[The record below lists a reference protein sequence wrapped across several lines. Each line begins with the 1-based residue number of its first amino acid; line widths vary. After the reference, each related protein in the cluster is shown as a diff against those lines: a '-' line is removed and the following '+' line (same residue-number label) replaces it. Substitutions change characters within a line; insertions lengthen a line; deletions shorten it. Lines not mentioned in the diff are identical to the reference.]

1 MQMTDVAQ
9 RIASYPRWHYQ
20 FNLSGH
26 VTPVL
31 APRFVNRQ
39 RERKRYFFDPL
50 IELCGGTLR
59 GKRVLDLGCNAG
71 FWSLAAIEAGC
82 DYVLGVDG
90 RAMHVEQADFVFE
103 VNEVDPSRYRFD
115 VGNVFDYPFDSFPP
129 FDVVLCLGLLYHV
142 AKPFCLMELVSQ
154 VNTDMLVIDT
164 SISELPG
171 SFLSFT
177 QEAPLEADPRRAI
190 DYRLVTYP
198 TKMAIRDMGR
208 ALGYDVAVLA
218 PTLGS
223 REGMRDYARRTRYA
237 FLCAKDTGLHG
248 LHVPVEPITPATQMR
263 DGARWVRNR
272 VEELVRPDLGPGRI

>member
-1 MQMTDVAQ
+1 MQTSEIAE
-9 RIASYPRWHYQ
+9 RIGAFPRWHYQ
-20 FNLSGH
+20 FNLQGQ

-31 APRFVNRQ
+31 EPAFVTRQ

-50 IELCGGTLR
+50 VELCGGTLA

-82 DYVLGVDG
+82 DFVLGVDG
-90 RAMHVEQADFVFE
+90 RAMHVEQSNFVFE
-103 VNEVDPSRYRFD
+103 VNDVDPSRYRFD

-129 FDVVLCLGLLYHV
+129 FDLVLCLGILYHV
-142 AKPFCLMELVSQ
+142 AKPFCLMELVSRA
-154 VNTDMLVIDT
+154 NTDLLVIDT

-177 QEAPLEADPRRAI
+177 QEAPLEGDPRRAI

-208 ALGYDVAVLA
+208 ALGYDVALLKPALA
-218 PTLGS
+218 S
-223 REGMRDYARRTRYA
+223 REGMHDYARKTRYA
-237 FLCAKDTGLHG
+237 FLCSKQTDLRGAGVAT
-248 LHVPVEPITPATQMR
+248 EPISAVTQVR
-263 DGARWVRNR
+263 DGVRWVRNR
-272 VEELVRPDLGPGRI
+272 IGETVRPHRRRL

>member
-1 MQMTDVAQ
+1 MQTTDIAE
-9 RIASYPRWHYQ
+9 RIEAFPRWHYQ
-20 FNLSGH
+20 FNLQGH

-31 APRFVNRQ
+31 AQPFVNRQ
-39 RERKRYFFDPL
+39 RERKRYFFDPVV
-50 IELCGGTLR
+50 ELYGGTLK

-90 RAMHVEQADFVFE
+90 RSMHVEQANFVFD

-115 VGNVFDYPFDSFPP
+115 VGNVFDYPFASFEP

-154 VNTDMLVIDT
+154 VNTDLLVIDT

-177 QEAPLEADPRRAI
+177 QEAPLEGDPRRAI

-208 ALGYDVAVLA
+208 ALGYDVALLK
-218 PTLGS
+218 PELSS
-223 REGMRDYARRTRYA
+223 REGMRDYARKTRYA
-237 FLCAKDTGLHG
+237 FLCAKQTALDGGGL
-248 LHVPVEPITPATQMR
+248 PIEPITPVTQMR

-272 VEELVRPDLGPGRI
+272 LEELVRPDDRRP

>member
-1 MQMTDVAQ
+1 MQTTEVAQ
-9 RIASYPRWHYQ
+9 RIEAFERWHYQ
-20 FNLSGH
+20 FNLRGH
-26 VTPVL
+26 MTPVL
-31 APRFVNRQ
+31 APEFVNRQ

-50 IELCGGTLR
+50 VEMYGGTLR

-90 RAMHVEQADFVFE
+90 REMHVEQANLVFD

-115 VGNVFDYPFDSFPP
+115 VGNVFDYPFESFEP
-129 FDVVLCLGLLYHV
+129 FDVVLCLGILYHV
-142 AKPFCLMELVSQ
+142 AKPFCLMEVASR
-154 VNTDMLVIDT
+154 VNTDLMVIDT

-177 QEAPLEADPRRAI
+177 QEAPLADDPRRAI

-208 ALGYDVAVLA
+208 ALGYDVALLKPSLV
-218 PTLGS
+218 S
-223 REGMRDYARRTRYA
+223 REGMRDYSRKTRYA
-237 FLCAKDTGLHG
+237 FVCAKRTSLRT
-248 LHVPVEPITPATQMR
+248 LPAAVEPISPVMQVR
-263 DGARWVRNR
+263 DGGRWVRNR
-272 VEELVRPDLGPGRI
+272 VGELVRGERSRG

>member
-1 MQMTDVAQ
+1 MHTTEIAQ
-9 RIASYPRWHYQ
+9 RIKTFPRWHYQ
-20 FNLSGH
+20 FNLAGH
-26 VTPVL
+26 VTPIL
-31 APRFVNRQ
+31 APEFVNRQ

-50 IELCGGTLR
+50 VELYGGTLR

-103 VNEVDPSRYRFD
+103 VNQVDTSRYRFD
-115 VGNVFDYPFDSFPP
+115 VANVFDYPFDSFET
-129 FDVVLCLGLLYHV
+129 FDIVLCLGILYHV
-142 AKPFCLMELVSQ
+142 AKPFCLMEIASQ
-154 VNTDMLVIDT
+154 VNSDLLVIDT

-177 QEAPLEADPRRAI
+177 QEAPLDGDPRRAI

-208 ALGYDVAVLA
+208 ALGYEVAVLKPSLVA
-218 PTLGS
+218 T
-223 REGMRDYARRTRYA
+223 EGMGDYRRKTRYA
-237 FLCAKDTGLHG
+237 FLCAKRTELSA
-248 LHVPVEPITPATQMR
+248 LSAAVEPISALTQAR
-263 DGARWVRNR
+263 DSGRWIRNR
-272 VEELVRPDLGPGRI
+272 VTELIRADRHRP

>member
-1 MQMTDVAQ
+1 MQTTDVAQ
-9 RIASYPRWHYQ
+9 RIDAFERWHYQ
-20 FNLSGH
+20 FNLQGH

-31 APRFVNRQ
+31 APEFVNRQ

-50 IELCGGTLR
+50 VELHGGSLR

-90 RAMHVEQADFVFE
+90 RAMHAEQANFVFD

-115 VGNVFDYPFDSFPP
+115 VGNVFDYPFDSFAP
-129 FDVVLCLGLLYHV
+129 FDIVLCFGLLYHV
-142 AKPFCLMELVSQ
+142 AKPFCLMEIASQ
-154 VNTDMLVIDT
+154 VNTDLLVIDT

-177 QEAPLEADPRRAI
+177 QEAPLEGDPRRAI

-208 ALGYDVAVLA
+208 ALGYEVALLKPSLA
-218 PTLGS
+218 S
-223 REGMRDYARRTRYA
+223 DEGMRDYKRKTRYA
-237 FLCAKDTGLHG
+237 FICAKDSSLRA
-248 LHVPVEPITPATQMR
+248 LRAPVEPISPITQMR

-272 VEELVRPDLGPGRI
+272 VGELIGQDRRRG